1 MTSDPINQYTE
12 ICRDAIKSSSAN
24 DKQNFRESTLGNT
37 FIVHDDAKKDKF
49 HSNGALRHPL

>member
-37 FIVHDDAKKDKF
+37 FIVHDDAKKYKF
-49 HSNGALRHPL
+49 HSN